1 MLLKTILNGR
11 MSKWSLDLVEFNLLY
26 VPQKVVKG
34 QALVDFLADHPCDD
48 MLEIEEA
55 QYAALVPWK
64 FYFDDS

>member
-11 MSKWSLDLVEFNLLY
+11 MSKWSLALVEFNLLY

-48 MLEIEEA
+48 MLEIEKA